1 MNWLWFLLIGLAAG
15 WLAGLLTRGKG
26 FGAAGNLLV
35 GALGAVLGGFLQDL
49 LGFRSVSR
57 VGSLISATLGALV
70 LLAIVGLIR
79 KKAK

>member
-35 GALGAVLGGFLQDL
+35 GALGAVLGGFLLDL

-57 VGSLISATLGALV
+57 VGSLISATLGAIV
-70 LLAIVGLIR
+70 LLAIVGFIR
-79 KKAK
+79 KKVK

>member
-15 WLAGLLTRGKG
+15 WLAGFLTRGKG

-35 GALGAVLGGFLQDL
+35 GALGAVLGGFLLDL

-57 VGSLISATLGALV
+57 VGSLVSATLGAMV
-70 LLAIVGLIR
+70 LLAVVGFIR
-79 KKAK
+79 RKSR